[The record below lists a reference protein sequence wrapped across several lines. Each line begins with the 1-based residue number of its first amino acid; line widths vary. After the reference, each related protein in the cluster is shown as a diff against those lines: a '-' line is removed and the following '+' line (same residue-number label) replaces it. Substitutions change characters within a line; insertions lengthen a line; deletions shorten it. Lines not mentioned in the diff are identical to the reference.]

1 MAAEVKLR
9 ESAGGVVEEGRKWGG
24 GMLDLVKK
32 GVDLGK
38 LSEFELRS
46 PSFVS
51 FRLFLPGLG
60 RSRQ

>member
-1 MAAEVKLR
+1 MAVEVKLR

-38 LSEFELRS
+38 LSEY
-46 PSFVS
+46 
-51 FRLFLPGLG
+51 
-60 RSRQ
+60 